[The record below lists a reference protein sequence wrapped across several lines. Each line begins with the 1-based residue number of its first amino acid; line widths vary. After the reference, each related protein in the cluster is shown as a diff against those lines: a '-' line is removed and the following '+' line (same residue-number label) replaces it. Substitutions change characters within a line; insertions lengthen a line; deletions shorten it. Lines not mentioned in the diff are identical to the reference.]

1 MGIDSY
7 TGSLEE
13 GKAADLFMLKV
24 DDLDNVG
31 AYDDPIA
38 MLATVGYKRP
48 ATLTMVNGE
57 IVVRNGQL
65 TRIDEE
71 KMSAKATEFYKTVRY
86 TR

>member
-1 MGIDSY
+1 
-7 TGSLEE
+7 
-13 GKAADLFMLKV
+13 
-24 DDLDNVG
+24 
-31 AYDDPIA
+31 

-48 ATLTMVNGE
+48 AALTMVNGE
-57 IVVRNGQL
+57 IVVRNGKL